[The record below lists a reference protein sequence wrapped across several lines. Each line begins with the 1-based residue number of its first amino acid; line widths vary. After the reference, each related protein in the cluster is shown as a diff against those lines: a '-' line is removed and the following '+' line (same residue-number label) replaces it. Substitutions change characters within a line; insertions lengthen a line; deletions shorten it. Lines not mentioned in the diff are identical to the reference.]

1 MVINFHQPNRGW
13 FVYIANIRIPYT
25 QCGMIPI
32 PHKETR
38 HPHSGRGTASGLVW
52 NWWLGRLLHLKGAAQ
67 ILVELYQLI
76 IETPIVN
83 MKFYDLVLSELNN
96 FILDILKLWSNQGAS
111 ARCLHGIGHGQHW
124 HHQNIR
130 LEANLRGA
138 VFCAHFCHYAPE
150 VP

>member
-1 MVINFHQPNRGW
+1 MVINFHQPNSRVCIYPIWRFPIPNVGW
-13 FVYIANIRIPYT
+13 FPFPTKKHAT
-25 QCGMIPI
+25 L
-32 PHKETR
+32 
-38 HPHSGRGTASGLVW
+38 TASGLVW

-83 MKFYDLVLSELNN
+83 MKFYDLVVSELNN

-130 LEANLRGA
+130 FEANLRGA
-138 VFCAHFCHYAPE
+138 TFCTHFCHYAPE